1 MQKIGIMV
9 LLFSFGHYKLFNV
22 IAISLLTNVLSSSDY
37 FPPCQVRNLWPY
49 QVSVL
54 DEIYSIKPYPKN
66 TQKEMMASTL
76 EVMYATVNRWFRYKR
91 SLTFKAQSDT
101 SRSGK

>member
-1 MQKIGIMV
+1 MRRIGIMV
-9 LLFSFGHYKLFNV
+9 LLFSFGHYKLLNV
-22 IAISLLTNVLSSSDY
+22 IAISLLTTVLPSSDY

-54 DEIYSIKPYPKN
+54 NEIYSIKPYPTN
-66 TQKEMMASTL
+66 TQKEMIASTL

-91 SLTFKAQSDT
+91 SLKLKAQSDT
-101 SRSGK
+101 TPLGK